1 MSHDSDLQLAVLAE
15 LNWQPSIVAAH
26 IGVTAQDG
34 IVTLSGHVESFIEKH
49 RAQDAA
55 SRVRS
60 VHAVVNELEVQLA
73 FDHQRGDGAIAAA
86 ALDRLSWDASVPA
99 DAIRLDVD
107 HGWVTMTGHVDS
119 HFQKES
125 AEQAIRPLV
134 GVLGISNQVLVTPR
148 LSATDISDTIMHAL
162 HRSWLFDPRTVTVSA
177 EGGDIRLTGTVTS
190 WHDRR
195 IAAET
200 AWAAPGVRAVE
211 NEIIVV

>member
-1 MSHDSDLQLAVLAE
+1 
-15 LNWQPSIVAAH
+15 
-26 IGVTAQDG
+26 
-34 IVTLSGHVESFIEKH
+34 
-49 RAQDAA
+49 
-55 SRVRS
+55 
-60 VHAVVNELEVQLA
+60 
-73 FDHQRGDGAIAAA
+73 
-86 ALDRLSWDASVPA
+86 
-99 DAIRLDVD
+99 
-107 HGWVTMTGHVDS
+107 MTGHVDS